1 MGPLAGVRIVEFAGL
16 GPGPMAAMLLADLGA
31 EVLRVE
37 RRDNA
42 APTDDPALRRFDVVL
57 RNRSAVSLDL
67 KDPTDVRMA
76 LALVAKSDALIEGFR
91 PGVMERLG
99 LGPEPCMA
107 RNPRLVYCRM
117 TGWGQQGP
125 LAQAAGH
132 DINYIALSGAL
143 DAIGRAGEPPTPPLN
158 LVGDYGG
165 GALYLALGLVSAVL
179 EARGSGHGQVVDV
192 AMIDG
197 AASLMAKFFGNHAA
211 GLVKA
216 QPVGG
221 RGTNLLDS
229 GAYFYDVY
237 VCADLRWMA
246 VGAIEAKF
254 HAQLLERLEIDA
266 STMPAQWDRA
276 AWPRAREV
284 LASRFREKTQAQWCA
299 RFDGFDA
306 CAMPVLSVG
315 EVPAHPHVQ
324 ARETIVTVD
333 GVPQP
338 APAPRFSRTVL
349 GHPTGPKPLD
359 AERAA
364 VLRAWGVDCE

>member
-31 EVLRVE
+31 DVLRIE
-37 RRDNA
+37 RRGSALPADNA
-42 APTDDPALRRFDVVL
+42 AMRRFDVVL
-57 RNRSAVSLDL
+57 RSRSAISLDL
-67 KDPTDVRMA
+67 KDPAEVGKA
-76 LALVAKSDALIEGFR
+76 LALVCKADALIEGFR

-99 LGPEPCMA
+99 LGPEPCLA

-117 TGWGQQGP
+117 TGWGQRGP

-179 EARGSGHGQVVDV
+179 EARGTGRGQVVDV

-197 AASLMAKFFGNHAA
+197 ATSLMAKFFGQHAA
-211 GLVKA
+211 GLARGEPNGV
-216 QPVGG
+216 

-237 VCADLRWMA
+237 ACADNRWMA

-254 HAQLLERLEIDA
+254 HALLLQRMEIDA
-266 STMPAQWDRA
+266 SALPDQWDRTG
-276 AWPRAREV
+276 WPRAREV
-284 LASRFREKTQAQWCA
+284 LAKRFREMTQAEWCA
-299 RFDGFDA
+299 RFEGFDA
-306 CAMPVLSVG
+306 CAMPVLG
-315 EVPAHPHVQ
+315 LDEVADHPQVR
-324 ARETIVTVD
+324 ARLTVVD
-333 GVPQP
+333 VNGVPQP
-338 APAPRFSRTVL
+338 APAPRFSRTAL
-349 GHPTGPKPLD
+349 DHPEAPGQLD
-359 AERAA
+359 ADRAA
-364 VLRAWGVDCE
+364 VLRAWGVDDE